1 MELIGLGYNMMASN
15 DSRYIKKNIKN
26 IDGLYRYVNYCDKTI
41 YDGIFL
47 KGVLKN
53 GIIINYTDDMIIINY
68 VDNFKIDINKKIKTT
83 PPYFCYTNAIITDD
97 GTMYNENEYYCN
109 FLDSKS
115 KKLDSKSKK
124 LDSKKSIQLYIN
136 DYHSTNKIPLNYYKI
151 IFDNG
156 ICNIK
161 FIDDLPFDIS
171 TMHKFSKV
179 CNSINE
185 LLTL

>member
-26 IDGLYRYVNYCDKTI
+26 IDGLYRYINYCDKII

-47 KGVLKN
+47 KGELKN

-68 VDNFKIDINKKIKTT
+68 VDDFKIDINKKIKSIS
-83 PPYFCYTNAIITDD
+83 PYFCYTNTIITDD
-97 GTMYNENEYYCN
+97 GTMYNENEYYC
-109 FLDSKS
+109 KCI
-115 KKLDSKSKK
+115 
-124 LDSKKSIQLYIN
+124 DSKKIIQIYIN
-136 DYHSTNKIPLNYYKI
+136 DYYSTNKSSLNYYK
-151 IFDNG
+151 FDNG
-156 ICNIK
+156 ICNIQI
-161 FIDDLPFDIS
+161 IDNLPFDIS
-171 TMHKFSKV
+171 TMHNFSKV

>member
-41 YDGIFL
+41 HDGIFL
-47 KGVLKN
+47 KGELKN
-53 GIIINYTDDMIIINY
+53 GIIINYTDNMIIINY
-68 VDNFKIDINKKIKTT
+68 VDDFKIDINKKIKSL
-83 PPYFCYTNAIITDD
+83 PPYFCYTNTIITDD

-109 FLDSKS
+109 FLQEYTKS
-115 KKLDSKSKK
+115 KYV
-124 LDSKKSIQLYIN
+124 DSKKIIQIYIN
-136 DYHSTNKIPLNYYKI
+136 DYYSTNKIPLNYYKI
-151 IFDNG
+151 SFNNG

-161 FIDDLPFDIS
+161 FIDNLPFDIS
-171 TMHKFSKV
+171 TMHNFSKV
-179 CNSINE
+179 YNSINE